1 MARPVQ
7 NDSSPDNLQQSVFDV
22 YISFSFSFFL
32 FLFSSLLCYYFSFI
46 YLLFFFFNLKQSCL
60 PGSSEHSECSVMED
74 FLSKHFLQQ
83 VWPSDSAWIK
93 TGKEGKKKDSS
104 ISATR

>member
-7 NDSSPDNLQQSVFDV
+7 NDSSPDNLQPSDV
-22 YISFSFSFFL
+22 YISFSFSFL
-32 FLFSSLLCYYFSFI
+32 FPLFFFTLLLFFI
-46 YLLFFFFNLKQSCL
+46 YLSIIFFFNLKQSCL

>member
-1 MARPVQ
+1 MQVRERAKKTRGE
-7 NDSSPDNLQQSVFDV
+7 LETA
-22 YISFSFSFFL
+22 
-32 FLFSSLLCYYFSFI
+32 
-46 YLLFFFFNLKQSCL
+46 
-60 PGSSEHSECSVMED
+60 GSSEHSECSVMED